1 MTNPIPHRAIL
12 AVFALTLLLAAPSF
26 AADDDLPDVI
36 DDDAVIKK
44 LEKDGAELVTDKKST
59 PYEKLAKQLDR
70 KQTKLEP
77 APAGAAEHKVDELYK
92 LCKPG
97 VLILGLIYKCTE
109 CPEWHASA
117 ASAFVIGADGVCVSN
132 YHVFEPS
139 EGEDIKGVVA
149 LSASGDLYP
158 VTEILAANKTD
169 DVAIFKLDTKGK
181 KLQTLPLG
189 PSAQPGAS
197 IAVISHPAEHFYTYS
212 TGMVSRYAKLKDED
226 GSVADGM
233 YVTADFARGSSGA
246 PVLNNRGDVVG
257 MVASTES
264 CYYDDDGK
272 AQKDLQMVFKACVPV
287 ARIQKLLKKP

>member
-1 MTNPIPHRAIL
+1 MTDPLPARAL
-12 AVFALTLLLAAPSF
+12 LGVFVLTLLAASGSF
-26 AADDDLPDVI
+26 AADNDLPDVI
-36 DDDAVIKK
+36 DDEAVVKK
-44 LEKDGAELVTDKKST
+44 LEKDGAELVTDKKAT

-70 KQTKLEP
+70 KQTKLELP
-77 APAGAAEHKVDELYK
+77 APGVAEYKVEELYK

-97 VLILGLIYKCTE
+97 VLILGLIYKCSD
-109 CPEWHASA
+109 CPEWHASP

-149 LSASGDLYP
+149 LTASGELYP

-169 DVAIFKLDTKGK
+169 DIAIFKLETKGK

-189 PSAQPGAS
+189 PSAQPGAP

-246 PVLNNRGDVVG
+246 PVLNARGDVVG

-287 ARIQKLLKKP
+287 TRIQRLLKKP